1 MSPELKAILDFL
13 CECIPFDELPRDE
26 VEELVGTIEIAYFR
40 KGHIFEIKDDD
51 AGLRIIRSGAAELRG
66 DKDQLIDRLG
76 EGVSFNLKG
85 LHQEDPGIKAVLIED
100 SLLYVFPEE
109 EYQKLRKKR
118 RGIDRFFHSQRARRV
133 RRAARHEPDA
143 NDMMRHIKDVM
154 TEEVIAVA
162 PELSIQS
169 TAILMTSCRV
179 SSVLVMD
186 KEDLLGIVTD
196 RDLRARALAE
206 GVPFDQQVSTIMT
219 PEPHTIDTESTI
231 FDATL
236 FMTRSKIHHIP
247 VVHNDKVKGIVTSS
261 DLMLARQD
269 DPVFLVQHV
278 GRQTSV
284 EGLKGITDLLPNLLV
299 QWVHAGMRSDQI
311 SHILTAISDAV
322 TVRLIE
328 LFIDKN
334 GEAPVPFSWLGFG
347 SQGRGEQLLGGD
359 QDNGLLISDEVQEEH
374 KPWFKDLANSV
385 CDGLNTCGYV
395 YCPGEVMASTDQW
408 RQPLAGWKRTVDNWT
423 QSPTSDALMRVS
435 IFFDIRSIYGEK
447 SLCKQLQKH
456 MLNRVNG
463 NSIFFAMLAEN
474 VLDSPPPLGIFRRF
488 VVDRNGE
495 HRDELNI
502 KKSGLMSIV
511 DIARI
516 HSLAHGIKAINTIDR
531 LQALAE
537 HKAMSIRD
545 SRNLQDAYSVI
556 TQTRLQAQARQ
567 ITAGESVS
575 NWLNPDDL
583 SKLVRKQLRD
593 SFSIVVDAQTSI
605 RNTYRPGL

>member
-1 MSPELKAILDFL
+1 MNPELKAISDFL
-13 CECIPFDELPRDE
+13 CECIPFDELPIDE
-26 VEELVGTIEIAYFR
+26 IEAIVGSIEIAYYR
-40 KGHIFEIKDDD
+40 KGHVFEGKDDAD
-51 AGLRIIRSGAAELRG
+51 LRIIRSGAAELRG
-66 DKDQLIDRLG
+66 DKDQLIDRMG

-85 LHQEDPGIKAVLIED
+85 LHQEDPGIKSVLIED
-100 SLLYVFPEE
+100 SLLYIFPEE

-118 RGIDRFFHSQRARRV
+118 RGFDRFFHSQRGRRV

-143 NDMMRHIKDVM
+143 NDMMRQIKDVM

-186 KEDLLGIVTD
+186 KDRLLGIVTD
-196 RDLRARALAE
+196 RDLRARAVAE
-206 GVPFDQQVSTIMT
+206 GVGFDQHVSTIMT
-219 PEPHTIDTESTI
+219 PDPHTIDTGSTI

-247 VVHNDKVKGIVTSS
+247 VVHGGKVRGIVTSS

-284 EGLKGITDLLPNLLV
+284 DGLKSITDLLPNLLL
-299 QWVHAGMRSDQI
+299 QWVHAGMRSNQI

-328 LFIDKN
+328 LFIEAN
-334 GEAPVPFSWLGFG
+334 GEPPVPFCWLGFG

-359 QDNGLLISDEVQEEH
+359 QDNGLLIADELRDDQ
-374 KPWFKDLANSV
+374 KSWFETLATSV
-385 CDGLNTCGYV
+385 CDGLNACGYV
-395 YCPGEVMASTDQW
+395 YCPGEIMATTEQW
-408 RQPLAGWKRTVDNWT
+408 RQPLHGWRKTVDSWT
-423 QSPTSDALMRVS
+423 QSPTQDALMRVS
-435 IFFDIRSIYGEK
+435 IFFDLRSIYGDA
-447 SLCKQLQKH
+447 SLCDELQKH
-456 MLNRVNG
+456 MLDKVAG

-474 VLDSPPPLGIFRRF
+474 VLDSQPPLGIFRRF

-516 HSLAHGIKAINTIDR
+516 HSLSHGIKAINTNER

-537 HKAMSIRD
+537 CKAMSIRD
-545 SRNLQDAYSVI
+545 SRNLQDAYAVI
-556 TQTRLQAQARQ
+556 TQTRLAAQGRQ
-567 ITAGESVS
+567 ISNGQDVS

-593 SFSIVVDAQTSI
+593 SFRIVMDAQTSV
-605 RNTYRPGL
+605 RNTYRAGLG

>member
-1 MSPELKAILDFL
+1 MNPELKAISEFL
-13 CECIPFDELPRDE
+13 CECIPFDELPIEE
-26 VEELVGTIEIAYFR
+26 VEAIVPSIEIAYYR
-40 KGHIFEIKDDD
+40 KGHVFEGEDD
-51 AGLRIIRSGAAELRG
+51 ADLRILRSGAAELRG
-66 DKDQLIDRLG
+66 DADQLIDRLG

-109 EYQKLRKKR
+109 EYQKLRKQR
-118 RGIDRFFHSQRARRV
+118 RGFDRFFHSQRARRV
-133 RRAARHEPDA
+133 RRAARHEP
-143 NDMMRHIKDVM
+143 NPSDMMRQINDLM
-154 TEEVIAVA
+154 TPEVIAVA
-162 PELSIQS
+162 PDKTIQG
-169 TAILMTSCRV
+169 TAQLMSECRV

-186 KEDLLGIVTD
+186 GERLCGIVTD
-196 RDLRARALAE
+196 RDVRARAVAE
-206 GVPFDQQVSTIMT
+206 GLDFNCPVSEIMT
-219 PEPHTIDTESTI
+219 PSPETIEPEATY

-236 FMTRSKIHHIP
+236 FMTRAKIHHIP
-247 VVHNDKVKGIVTSS
+247 VVRNDRVLGIVTAS

-278 GRQTSV
+278 GRQVSV
-284 EGLKGITDLLPNLLV
+284 EGLKGITELLPNLLL
-299 QWVHAGMRSDQI
+299 QWVNAGIRSDQI

-322 TVRLIE
+322 ASRLIDLTIE
-328 LFIDKN
+328 DI
-334 GEAPVPFSWLGFG
+334 GEPPVPFCWLGFG
-347 SQGRGEQLLGGD
+347 SQGRGEQLLGAD
-359 QDNGLLISDEVQEEH
+359 QDNGLLISDAMTEEH
-374 KPWFKDLANSV
+374 KPWFETLARRVS
-385 CDGLNTCGYV
+385 DGLNTCGYV
-395 YCPGEVMASTDQW
+395 YCPGEVMATTEQW
-408 RQPLAGWKRTVDNWT
+408 RQPLRAWRKTVDSWT
-423 QSPTSDALMRVS
+423 QSPTQDALMRVS
-435 IFFDIRSIYGEK
+435 IFFDLRTIYGDT
-447 SLCKQLQKH
+447 SLCEQLQKH
-456 MLNRVNG
+456 MLDRVAG

-516 HSLAHGIKAINTIDR
+516 HSLFHGIKAVNTRER

-537 HKAMSIRD
+537 CKAMSIRD

-556 TQTRLQAQARQ
+556 TQTRLSAQGRQ
-567 ITAGESVS
+567 VSSGQEIS

-593 SFSIVVDAQTSI
+593 SFRIVMDAQTSV
-605 RNTYRPGL
+605 RNTYRAGL